1 MSTFTDRIFSFKG
14 AYEFE
19 SIPAVS
25 LEDYLSNELVTQL
38 HNLEEQ
44 WVKLDLKKLSRD
56 RTFSQEILYKT
67 YLARIR
73 YRLEETIRFLVQ
85 NNGPRIIHFV
95 CAELLDFLNEYEI
108 TNRSLSAE
116 NVKNV
121 EHILIVMNSFFQP
134 EITQLKLTTQAEVTD
149 RLKKA
154 VEKLLN
160 RFSGKNREESLK
172 TLSNP
177 QLKEV

>member
-14 AYEFE
+14 AYEFD
-19 SIPAVS
+19 SIPTIS
-25 LEDYLSNELVTQL
+25 LEDYLSNELVIQL
-38 HNLEEQ
+38 QNLEEQ
-44 WVKLDLKKLSRD
+44 WVQLDLHKLSQN
-56 RTFSQEILYKT
+56 RTFSQEILYKS

-73 YRLEETIRFLVQ
+73 YRLEEIIRFLVQ

-95 CAELLDFLNEYEI
+95 CAELLDFLNEHEI
-108 TNRSLSAE
+108 SNRSISAE

-134 EITQLKLTTQAEVTD
+134 EISQLKLTTQAEVAD

-172 TLSNP
+172 SLSNP
-177 QLKEV
+177 PSKEE

>member
-1 MSTFTDRIFSFKG
+1 MCTFTDKIFSFKG

-19 SIPAVS
+19 SIQEMT
-25 LEDYLSNELVTQL
+25 LEEYLYNELVTQL
-38 HNLEEQ
+38 QKLEEQ
-44 WVKLDLKKLSRD
+44 WVKLDLTKLSQK

-67 YLARIR
+67 YLERIR
-73 YRLEETIRFLVQ
+73 YRLEDIKRFLAE

-95 CAELLDFLNEYEI
+95 CSELLDFINEHDI
-108 TNRSLSAE
+108 TNTAISE
-116 NVKNV
+116 EDVKNV

-134 EITQLKLTTQAEVTD
+134 EVTKLQLTTQAEVAD

-172 TLSNP
+172 SLSNR
-177 QLKEV
+177 